1 MATSVIGN
9 LRVNLGLDT
18 AALQA
23 GMKQAS
29 ASLRG
34 MGDSMKSVGK
44 SMSLALTAPLAGFG
58 ALTLR
63 TAGNFEASMN
73 RVQAATGASKKE
85 FDALRK
91 AALDMGKTT
100 QFSASE
106 SADAI
111 EVLAKNGLGAADI
124 LGGALE
130 ASMLLA
136 ASAGAD
142 LASAGDVATDVMM
155 QFGKQAGDLTGL
167 VDGMNGV
174 MLASKFSFD
183 DYRLALGQAGG
194 VAGALGVEFE
204 DFNAAIAG
212 TSSLFASGS
221 DAGTSFKTF
230 LQRLVPASGPAAEK
244 IKELGLEFFDA
255 QGNMKSMAE
264 IAQELQDGLS
274 GLSEEAKNDAVSTIF
289 GNDGLRTAV
298 GLADLGAEGIERLKK
313 VIGDVSA
320 EEQAAARM
328 KGWEGEIK
336 KLKSAFEAL
345 QLAIA
350 DAGLIQF
357 ATDMVRHLTE
367 FVAKLSEANPQMLR
381 WGVILGAVA
390 AAIGPVLIGLG
401 ALLAGI
407 GPIVSGIGLL
417 VAAAGAISAPFAAA
431 AAAVAAAAVLIV
443 QNWEAVGPW
452 FRNLFSSIG
461 NVFMGLAKTLAGI
474 VNGDMSLAVEGL
486 KQAWS
491 GLQAF
496 FQTLWDGVVAVFTAA
511 WEKIKSIV
519 DKIRAA
525 VLAVIRLRDRLTH
538 VGEGGVG
545 DGSIPVRKGPDRV
558 GDLPMPIAPPV
569 YTDDLRTGL
578 ADGTSDIGAQGT
590 TDGDDYD
597 KNFRNRMGINSP
609 SRVMMEVGQYLTE
622 GLQQGILAGES
633 DVDQASYRV
642 GETAVSRF
650 LSHFD
655 NIAANAESLG
665 DVWENMKSAFLNAI
679 NDMAN
684 GLLNSGLSSLFGG
697 LFGAID
703 PLAGAL
709 RGAGLPAIPGYANG
723 VNNFGG
729 GWATINE
736 RGGELVKLPGGS
748 TVVPHDLSRQMLKGS
763 RQDEGGHISIGFDQ
777 TTGSLTATMRN
788 IAGNVVSQAMSAS
801 NRALPSRVAEI
812 NRDPLKRSS

>member
-44 SMSLALTAPLAGFG
+44 SMSMSLTAPLAGFG
-58 ALTLR
+58 ALALR
-63 TAGNFEASMN
+63 SAGNFEASMN
-73 RVQAATGASKKE
+73 RVQAATGASQKE

-91 AALDMGKTT
+91 AALEMGKTT
-100 QFSASE
+100 QFSASQ
-106 SADAI
+106 SAEAI
-111 EVLAKNGLGAADI
+111 EMLAKNGLSTADI

-130 ASMLLA
+130 ASLLLA
-136 ASAGAD
+136 ASSGAD
-142 LASAGDVATDVMM
+142 LASAGDVATDVML
-155 QFGKQAGDLTGL
+155 QFGKSAEDLTGL
-167 VDGMNGV
+167 VDGMTGV
-174 MLASKFSFD
+174 MLASKFGFD
-183 DYRLALGQAGG
+183 DYRLALAQAGG
-194 VAGALGVEFE
+194 VAGGLGLEFE

-221 DAGTSFKTF
+221 DAGTAFKTF
-230 LQRLVPASGPAAEK
+230 LQRLVPASDPAAEK
-244 IKELGLEFFDA
+244 IHELGLEFFDA
-255 QGNMKSMAE
+255 EGNMKSMAE
-264 IAQELQDGLS
+264 VAQELQDGLK
-274 GLSEEAKNDAVSTIF
+274 GLSDEARNDALSTIF
-289 GNDGLRTAV
+289 GNDALRTAI
-298 GLADLGAEGIERLKK
+298 GLADQGADGIERLKK
-313 VIGDVSA
+313 QIGDASA

-328 KGWEGEIK
+328 KGFNAAILQ
-336 KLKSAFEAL
+336 LKSAFEAL
-345 QLAIA
+345 QIAIA

-357 ATDMVRHLTE
+357 ATDAVTWLTA
-367 FVAKLSEANPQMLR
+367 FIAKLSEANPQMLR

-443 QNWEAVGPW
+443 QNWETVGPW
-452 FRNLFSSIG
+452 FTDLFTSIG
-461 NVFMGLAKTLAGI
+461 DMFIGLAKTLAGI
-474 VNGDMSLAVEGL
+474 VTGDMSLAVEGL

-491 GLQAF
+491 GLQEYY
-496 FQTLWDGVVAVFTAA
+496 QTLWDGVVAVFTAA
-511 WEKIKSIV
+511 WEQIKPIV
-519 DKIRAA
+519 EMVAAA
-525 VLAVIRLRDRLTH
+525 VQAV
-538 VGEGGVG
+538 V
-545 DGSIPVRKGPDRV
+545 DGRNKIANPEPGTFGSRYGKDGNERY
-558 GDLPMPIAPPV
+558 PMPSGIN
-569 YTDDLRTGL
+569 DGL
-578 ADGTSDIGAQGT
+578 SVGTSDMGAQGAV
-590 TDGDDYD
+590 DAAAYD
-597 KNFRNRMGINSP
+597 EGFRNRMGIHSP

-655 NIAANAESLG
+655 NIAANADSLG

-709 RGAGLPAIPGYANG
+709 RGAGLPAIPGFANG
-723 VNNFGG
+723 VNNFSG

-763 RQDEGGHISIGFDQ
+763 RQDGGGHISIGFDQ
-777 TTGSLTATMRN
+777 TTGSLTATMRDV
-788 IAGNVVSQAMSAS
+788 AGNVVSQAMASS

>member
-194 VAGALGVEFE
+194 VAGALGVKFE

-289 GNDGLRTAV
+289 GNDALRTAV

-407 GPIVSGIGLL
+407 GPIVSGIGVLI
-417 VAAAGAISAPFAAA
+417 AAVGAISAPFAAA

-443 QNWEAVGPW
+443 QNWETVGPW
-452 FRNLFSSIG
+452 FMALFTSIG
-461 NVFMGLAKTLAGI
+461 DMFMGLAKTLAGI
-474 VNGDMSLAVEGL
+474 VTGDMTLTVEGL

-491 GLQAF
+491 GLQEF
-496 FQTLWDGVVAVFTAA
+496 FQTLWSGVVAAFTAA
-511 WEKIKSIV
+511 WEKIKPIVELVAGAVQTIV
-519 DKIRAA
+519 DGRNRISGVSAGPISSGPYTGGA
-525 VLAVIRLRDRLTH
+525 TGPVTPPP
-538 VGEGGVG
+538 EGFQGYNQ
-545 DGSIPVRKGPDRV
+545 
-558 GDLPMPIAPPV
+558 A
-569 YTDDLRTGL
+569 GL
-578 ADGTSDIGAQGT
+578 SAGTSGMGAQGEA
-590 TDGDDYD
+590 DAAAYD
-597 KNFRNRMGINSP
+597 EGFRNRMGIHSP

-655 NIAANAESLG
+655 SIAANADSLG

-723 VNNFGG
+723 VNNFSG

>member
-100 QFSASE
+100 QFSASQ

-111 EVLAKNGLGAADI
+111 EVLAKNGLGVSDI
-124 LGGALE
+124 LGGALD
-130 ASMLLA
+130 ASQRLA
-136 ASAGAD
+136 AAQGTS
-142 LASAGDVATDVMM
+142 LENAGDIATDVMLSFKKTANEM
-155 QFGKQAGDLTGL
+155 PAIA
-167 VDGMNGV
+167 DGIVGT
-174 MLASKFSFD
+174 LLKSKYDID
-183 DYRLALGQAGG
+183 DYRMALGQAGG
-194 VAGALGVEFE
+194 AFGSLGGELE
-204 DFNAAIAG
+204 DFNVALAA
-212 TSSLFASGS
+212 TSNLFSAGS
-221 DAGTSFKTF
+221 DAGTSLKTF
-230 LQRLVPASGPAAEK
+230 IQRLVPSSDAAAAK
-244 IKELGLEFFDA
+244 IEELGLEFFDA
-255 QGNMKSMAE
+255 QGNMKSMADL
-264 IAQELQDGLS
+264 AQELQDGLR
-274 GLSEEAKNDAVSTIF
+274 GLSDEAKNDAMSTIF
-289 GNDGLRTAV
+289 GTDALRTAI
-298 GLADLGAEGIERLKK
+298 GLAEQGSEGIERLNKA
-313 VIGDVSA
+313 IATGSA

-328 KGWEGEIK
+328 KGFDAAILQ
-336 KLKSAFEAL
+336 LKSAFEAL
-345 QLAIA
+345 QIAIA

-357 ATDMVRHLTE
+357 ATDAVNWLTA
-367 FVAKLSEANPQMLR
+367 FIAKLSEANPQMLR

-407 GPIVSGIGLL
+407 GPIVSGIGVLI
-417 VAAAGAISAPFAAA
+417 AAVGAISAPFAAA
-431 AAAVAAAAVLIV
+431 AAAVAAAAVQIV
-443 QNWEAVGPW
+443 QNWETVGPW
-452 FRNLFSSIG
+452 FMALFTSIG
-461 NVFMGLAKTLAGI
+461 DMFMGLAKTLAGI
-474 VNGDMSLAVEGL
+474 ITGDMSLAVEGL

-491 GLQAF
+491 GLQEF
-496 FQTLWDGVVAVFTAA
+496 FQTLWSGVVAAFTAA
-511 WEKIKSIV
+511 WEKIKPIVEFVAGAVQTIV
-519 DKIRAA
+519 DGRNRISGVSAGPISSGPYTGGA
-525 VLAVIRLRDRLTH
+525 TGPVTPPP
-538 VGEGGVG
+538 EGFQGYNQ
-545 DGSIPVRKGPDRV
+545 
-558 GDLPMPIAPPV
+558 A
-569 YTDDLRTGL
+569 GL
-578 ADGTSDIGAQGT
+578 SAGTSGMGAQGEA
-590 TDGDDYD
+590 DAAAYD
-597 KNFRNRMGINSP
+597 EGFRNRMGIHSP

-655 NIAANAESLG
+655 SIAANADSLG

-723 VNNFGG
+723 VNNFSG

>member
-289 GNDGLRTAV
+289 GNDALRTAV

-407 GPIVSGIGLL
+407 GPIVSGIGVLI
-417 VAAAGAISAPFAAA
+417 AAVGAISAPFAAA
-431 AAAVAAAAVLIV
+431 AAAVVTAAVLIV
-443 QNWEAVGPW
+443 QNWETVGPW
-452 FRNLFSSIG
+452 FMALFTSIG
-461 NVFMGLAKTLAGI
+461 DVFMGLAKTLAGI
-474 VNGDMSLAVEGL
+474 ITGDMSLAVEGL

-491 GLQAF
+491 GLQEF
-496 FQTLWDGVVAVFTAA
+496 FQTLWDGVVAAFTAA
-511 WEKIKSIV
+511 WEKIKTIV

-525 VLAVIRLRDRLTH
+525 VQEATDFRDRLTH
-538 VGEGGVG
+538 VGGGGVG
-545 DGSIPVRKGPDRV
+545 DGSSPVRTGPDRV
-558 GDLPMPIAPPV
+558 GDLPMPVAPPV

-578 ADGTSDIGAQGT
+578 ANGTSDMGAQGT
-590 TDGDDYD
+590 ADGDDYD

-697 LFGAID
+697 LLGAID

-723 VNNFGG
+723 VNNFSG